1 MHLFSLLNTIHRK
14 LSKVLYGIRRKIA
27 EGRTLVDHGKK
38 LALSESQRENDPPGI
53 KRNGEE
59 QKRKK

>member
-1 MHLFSLLNTIHRK
+1 MFICQFLQL
-14 LSKVLYGIRRKIA
+14 KVFYGIRRKIA

-38 LALSESQRENDPPGI
+38 LALSKSQRENDPPGI

-59 QKRKK
+59 RKRKK

>member
-1 MHLFSLLNTIHRK
+1 MFICQFLQL
-14 LSKVLYGIRRKIA
+14 KVFYGIRRKIA

-59 QKRKK
+59 RKRK